1 MPINRVKSD
10 ILSILIESKTYV
22 KTQELSLRLK
32 KHKLNPR
39 TFQNEIKSLIDTG
52 RVAVDGKASLTS
64 YILQEIQRI
73 YPSSKF
79 LYVCKDNLVVGLLF
93 SVKGIYRFYYTSEY
107 LAKYDLAIP
116 TIPLQLEA
124 VDFEK
129 IPAVFEDNFPEG
141 INREIFETTHKIADE
156 FEMLPRLEDSVG
168 DLCFSKTKNKCEMI
182 EKKGVGYL
190 ASLEEILGKNK
201 RIEVLEGYEI
211 KLDDKELFPE
221 SQDLSTLQSLRTE
234 GISGF
239 QYKRFVN
246 IDKENKQIV
255 SSDGAGEYILKPYS
269 KLKADADS
277 EFYFPHL
284 AMNEH
289 LHISFAKNEL
299 GFNVPYSA
307 VVKRAEDCEFHYI
320 VKRFDRFHHTR
331 FAKATFGVFLGL
343 RAENKYDTTSEK
355 MFTRI
360 SKELLAKKER
370 MNLLKYYLYS
380 VLIVHEDM
388 HTKNL
393 SLIFDYAK
401 VLLAPLYDIS
411 ATGFY
416 SSGFGYESHLTINGK
431 RNNIRPND
439 FKALCKI
446 LSIDFK
452 EFKEQAYEMAKQYR
466 DVMPKYFEEV
476 AKLGSIPFYEKKE
489 RRVHGETG
497 KTKTLIGDKRE
508 FVDVLRAFHNK
519 RVEELYTLGWIV
531 E

>member
-141 INREIFETTHKIADE
+141 INREMFETTHKIADE

-201 RIEVLEGYEI
+201 RIEVLEGMRLNLMI
-211 KLDDKELFPE
+211 RSFF
-221 SQDLSTLQSLRTE
+221 LSR
-234 GISGF
+234 
-239 QYKRFVN
+239 K
-246 IDKENKQIV
+246 
-255 SSDGAGEYILKPYS
+255 
-269 KLKADADS
+269 
-277 EFYFPHL
+277 
-284 AMNEH
+284 
-289 LHISFAKNEL
+289 
-299 GFNVPYSA
+299 
-307 VVKRAEDCEFHYI
+307 
-320 VKRFDRFHHTR
+320 
-331 FAKATFGVFLGL
+331 
-343 RAENKYDTTSEK
+343 TS
-355 MFTRI
+355 R
-360 SKELLAKKER
+360 
-370 MNLLKYYLYS
+370 LY
-380 VLIVHEDM
+380 
-388 HTKNL
+388 
-393 SLIFDYAK
+393 
-401 VLLAPLYDIS
+401 
-411 ATGFY
+411 
-416 SSGFGYESHLTINGK
+416 
-431 RNNIRPND
+431 
-439 FKALCKI
+439 
-446 LSIDFK
+446 
-452 EFKEQAYEMAKQYR
+452 
-466 DVMPKYFEEV
+466 
-476 AKLGSIPFYEKKE
+476 
-489 RRVHGETG
+489 RV
-497 KTKTLIGDKRE
+497 
-508 FVDVLRAFHNK
+508 
-519 RVEELYTLGWIV
+519 
-531 E
+531 